1 MCSRK
6 GPDQPFARVVLPPA
20 RPVAIVEREAV
31 MEAVVTLPERDEG
44 SQRTVARRRR
54 SVVAR
59 AADEVGERVDAECRL
74 QHHDCAKEPGDK
86 QTTHW
91 VAPPRCDCR

>member
-1 MCSRK
+1 MGASDRVCRGCAWRADQMCSRK

-20 RPVAIVEREAV
+20 RPVAIVERETV

-54 SVVAR
+54 AVVAR
-59 AADEVGERVDAECRL
+59 TADEVGERVDAERHL
-74 QHHDCAKEPGDK
+74 QHHDGAE
-86 QTTHW
+86 
-91 VAPPRCDCR
+91 